1 MSTLMLVKKG
11 FKVGCRPYIVLDGCS
26 LKKYYGGQLL
36 SAIGQ
41 DANNHFYVLPMLWLI
56 VKRKTIKSGF

>member
-1 MSTLMLVKKG
+1 MLVKKG

-41 DANNHFYVLPMLWLI
+41 DANNHFYV
-56 VKRKTIKSGF
+56 VAYAVVDSEAKDN